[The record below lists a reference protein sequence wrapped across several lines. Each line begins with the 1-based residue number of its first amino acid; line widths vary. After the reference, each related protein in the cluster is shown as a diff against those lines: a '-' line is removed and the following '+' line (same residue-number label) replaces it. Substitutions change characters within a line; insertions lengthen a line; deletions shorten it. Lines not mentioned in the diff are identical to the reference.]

1 MRRVLRIVKFGLLG
15 LFGLIGIG
23 LIGLAIANAPADSQL
38 KERIAAL
45 QAAGEPVS
53 IADLGK
59 NPPAAKENAATYLDL
74 AQKDCLAIQKQV
86 SDVEEQEE
94 ADRAKRGE
102 KLDDSFD
109 DDPKMIEAYRAALAA
124 HPKAVPLLIQASECP
139 RYHMILNYNNESPTA
154 FIEEMLKKIQAERAA
169 IRTLNYRV
177 RLLMAEGNAEE
188 ALNTCLVM
196 LRLSNVCAQAPALV
210 GQLVTFAL
218 RSVSL
223 EACSRVLQ
231 SDQLSPEARQRLESE
246 LARQDIRGSYRD
258 SFRTERAVGLSHF
271 EDAKFL
277 ATYSTLPQGKSEK
290 LSYLDVMEALINHAD
305 QPSRAKLEMQR
316 ILDRAG
322 PLTQALAPAIQATNE
337 AVTRNEAQVR
347 CLRVLNAL
355 LARDASEAREAREAR
370 EAQLSELGLPPEVT
384 IDPFNG
390 KPLNLKRT
398 EKGWIIYSVGKDLKD
413 DGGLFDDTA
422 SDVGYGP
429 ANRGSCLEST
439 LAGGSA
445 HGVKTAVRGKLGAS
459 YNSLARASRDL
470 IPASP

>member
-1 MRRVLRIVKFGLLG
+1 MRDLAKIIKFGLLG

-23 LIGLAIANAPADSQL
+23 LIGLAIANAPAESQI
-38 KERIAAL
+38 KERITKL

-59 NPPAAKENAATYLDL
+59 NPPEAKDNAATYLDL
-74 AQKDCLAIQKQV
+74 AQKDCLEIQKQV
-86 SDVEEQEE
+86 SAVEEQEHLE
-94 ADRAKRGE
+94 REKRGE
-102 KLDDSFD
+102 KLDDAFN
-109 DDPKMIEAYRAALAA
+109 DDPKMIEAYRAALSA

-139 RYHMILNYNNESPTA
+139 RYHMNVNYNNESPTA

-177 RLLMAEGNAEE
+177 RLLLAEGKPEE
-188 ALNTCLVM
+188 ALDTCLVM
-196 LRLSNVCAQAPALV
+196 LRLSSVCAQAPALV
-210 GQLVTFAL
+210 GQLVTIAL

-246 LARQDIRGSYRD
+246 LGRQDIRGSYRD

-277 ATYSTLPQGKSEK
+277 ATYSALPQGKSEK
-290 LSYLDVMEALINHAD
+290 LSYLDVMDTLIKHAD
-305 QPSRAKLEMQR
+305 QPGRAKLEMQR

-322 PLTQALAPAIQATNE
+322 LLTQTLAPAIQATNE
-337 AVTRNEAQVR
+337 AVTRNEAYLR
-347 CLRVLNAL
+347 CLRVLNSL
-355 LARDASEAREAREAR
+355 LARDADEAREV
-370 EAQLSELGLPPEVT
+370 QLSDLGLPPEVT

-398 EKGWIIYSVGKDLKD
+398 DEGWIIYSVGKDLKD
-413 DGGLFDDTA
+413 DGGLLDDTA
-422 SDVGYGP
+422 TDVGYGP
-429 ANRGSCLEST
+429 AKRGF
-439 LAGGSA
+439 
-445 HGVKTAVRGKLGAS
+445 
-459 YNSLARASRDL
+459 
-470 IPASP
+470 